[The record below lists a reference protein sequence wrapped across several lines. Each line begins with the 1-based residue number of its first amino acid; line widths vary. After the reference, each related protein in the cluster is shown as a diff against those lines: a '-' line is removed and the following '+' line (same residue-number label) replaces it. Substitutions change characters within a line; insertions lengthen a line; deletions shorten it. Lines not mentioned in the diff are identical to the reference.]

1 MRAVLLIVDDSPA
14 SPWTA
19 LHIQYDLYLI
29 TAMAKSVCR
38 NAQSGGLAIAMAI
51 AKPAVSEA
59 AR

>member
-29 TAMAKSVCR
+29 TGMAKFACR
-38 NAQSGGLAIAMAI
+38 NAQSGEGSIAMAI
-51 AKPAVSEA
+51 AKPGVSEL